1 MSQIL
6 FIKILIKC
14 YIDVIGE
21 FIENELVEQYNLIR
35 KIIPVELKEDDNIAN
50 AKSRIYIRYIQNKK

>member
-35 KIIPVELKEDDNIAN
+35 KIIPVELKEDDNIA
-50 AKSRIYIRYIQNKK
+50 KSRIYMRYIQNKK

>member
-14 YIDVIGE
+14 YIEVIGE
-21 FIENELVEQYNLIR
+21 FIENELVKQYSLIR
-35 KIIPVELKEDDNIAN
+35 KIIPVGSEEDDNIA
-50 AKSRIYIRYIQNKK
+50 KSRIYLR